1 MIKKYLRILYRYIP
15 DKLYLKILYY
25 KFLKKNLN
33 LKNQKTFT
41 EKLQWI
47 KIYDRKPIYT
57 KMVDKYE
64 VREFIS
70 KKIGSQYLIPL
81 IGVWEKYDQINFSAL
96 PNQFVLKTTHDSGG
110 VRICK
115 DKKTFN
121 YKEAEL
127 FLKNRLNTNYFYM
140 TREWPYK
147 NVKPRIICEKYM
159 IDDSLNELMDYKF
172 FCFNGKVKFFKIDF
186 DRFINHKAN
195 YYDRNGNLLLFGE
208 VVCPPDFNKKLNF
221 PKSLNKMISLAEIIS
236 EDLYF
241 LRVDFYEVNGQIY
254 FGELTFFPDAGFGK
268 FTDNNVDLEI
278 GKLLKL

>member
-1 MIKKYLRILYRYIP
+1 MKF
-15 DKLYLKILYY
+15 KLYLKILYY
-25 KFLKKNLN
+25 KFLKKSLN
-33 LKNQKTFT
+33 LKNPKTFT

-81 IGVWEKYDQINFSAL
+81 IGVWKNYDEIDFSAL
-96 PNQFVLKTTHDSGG
+96 PEQFVLKTTHDSGG

-221 PKSLNKMISLAEIIS
+221 PKSLNKMIAMAEIIS
-236 EDLYF
+236 KDLYF

-278 GKLLKL
+278 GELLKL